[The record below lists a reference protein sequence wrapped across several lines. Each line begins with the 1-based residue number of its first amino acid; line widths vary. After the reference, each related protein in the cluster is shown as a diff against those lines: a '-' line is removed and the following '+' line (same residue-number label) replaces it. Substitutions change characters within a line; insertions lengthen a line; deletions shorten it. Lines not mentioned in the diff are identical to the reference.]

1 MAKSVAGGSCFGEEQ
16 ADSGINMKGI
26 HTMKKMITVALLGGA
41 ITISSLLGAGTASA
55 TTPEEICDAIASGG
69 YQDFIMG
76 KLMAGEDPE
85 QLAQIDVKAQSEVCP
100 K

>member
-1 MAKSVAGGSCFGEEQ
+1 
-16 ADSGINMKGI
+16 
-26 HTMKKMITVALLGGA
+26 MKKMITVALLGGA

-55 TTPEEICDAIASGG
+55 TTPEEICAAIASGG
-69 YQDFIMG
+69 QPAYQELIMS
-76 KLMAGEDPE
+76 KLMAGEDPN